1 MTLPRSLLAAS
12 VVGIATAQNQ
22 TTVKISVPSNLSTR
36 LLAPEVYGYSIE
48 PVWLD
53 SYTNT
58 SLANTLLGSI
68 ANVTGKAPP
77 IRVGGNTADQT
88 YLYPSSPL
96 PLTGNDSAALPDP
109 LTAKTFNI
117 TPRWFDTWATYF
129 PAGTDLIYTLNLADN
144 SSAWANAVAE
154 AEAAH
159 ASLGDSLVAF
169 ELGNEIDHFI
179 NKGWRD
185 ASWGVEA
192 YIEQFRNLTG
202 QITSSG
208 WYEALTAADN
218 NNSGHGGGKKG
229 RAPTFQAG
237 VFADPPLVPDQQDEV
252 DDFSIANLTAAG
264 IASRPADKAIISSY
278 ATHLYPQSTCDT
290 ARWYRLSL
298 NLLSDHSVL
307 WQNVS
312 QYIPQAAAADA
323 AGAPLVMGETNSASC
338 SGRSGISDTFGAA
351 LWAVDYVL
359 TAASIGFRK
368 VYFHLGARSEYSAF
382 TPLAYD
388 WKNETLAPG
397 IRANWYAHY
406 FVARVVGGDADVDCS
421 SSSSSGRLSRRQG
434 KNQFR
439 VAALP
444 GANSSSL
451 SGFAIYSGDEARNN
465 SKKAALRKLV
475 FLDMGVWNG
484 TEGLGNPSTLSATD
498 GTMFSEGTR
507 PVSSFEV
514 STPWARGAE
523 VKVVRLSAPGTNAK
537 SDVSVAGTVF
547 DDATGEP
554 VVGGGVARLGSEYSE
569 VVRVGDGGVVR
580 FDVQRAEAVLLEV
593 ARNGTSK
600 ACGGG
605 AGNSGQDGS
614 TPGTSGA
621 LRAEAHWRGIVFA
634 VLAPTS
640 DPEPNVDPSV
650 SEQSQTGDS
659 GSSATGAGVNT
670 GAGTS
675 REKTEAEIEAD
686 RLYEEA
692 IEEEYAKREGGA

>member
-1 MTLPRSLLAAS
+1 MTLSRNLLTAS

-22 TTVKISVPSNLSTR
+22 TTVRISILSDLSTR
-36 LLAPEVYGYSIE
+36 PLIPDVYGYSIE

-58 SLANTLLGSI
+58 SLANTLLSSI

-96 PLTGNDSAALPDP
+96 PLTGNDSVAIPDP
-109 LTAKTFNI
+109 FTAKAFNI

-129 PAGTDLIYTLNLADN
+129 PTGTDLIYTLNLADN
-144 SSAWANAVAE
+144 SSAWANAVSE

-185 ASWGVEA
+185 ASWGVKA

-202 QITSSG
+202 QITSSD
-208 WYEALTAADN
+208 WYQALATAKN
-218 NNSGHGGGKKG
+218 KT
-229 RAPTFQAG
+229 PTFQAG
-237 VFADPPLVPDQQDEV
+237 VFADPPLVPDQQDEI

-264 IASRPADKAIISSY
+264 IVSRPEEKDIISSY

-298 NLLSDHSVL
+298 DLLSNHNVL

-312 QYIPQAAAADA
+312 QYIPQVAAADA

-359 TAASIGFRK
+359 TAASLGIRK

-382 TPLAYD
+382 TPLAYEL
-388 WKNETLAPG
+388 KNETLAPG
-397 IRANWYAHY
+397 IRAGWYAHY
-406 FVARVVGGDADVDCS
+406 FVARVVSDASYDCS
-421 SSSSSGRLSRRQG
+421 GRQSQTR
-434 KNQFR
+434 FR
-439 VAALP
+439 IAALP

-451 SGFAIYSGDEARNN
+451 SGFAVYDGDEDANN
-465 SKKAALRKLV
+465 GALRKLV

-484 TEGLGNPSTLSATD
+484 TEGLSNPSTLSATD
-498 GTMFSEGTR
+498 GTMFSQGTR
-507 PVSSFEV
+507 PVSTFEV
-514 STPWARGAE
+514 ATPWSDGAE
-523 VKVVRLSAPGTNAK
+523 VRVVRLTAPGTNAK
-537 SDVSVAGTVF
+537 SNASVAGTLF
-547 DDATGEP
+547 DDRTGEP
-554 VVGGGVARLGSEYSE
+554 AVGGVEGARLGDEYSE
-569 VVRVGDGGVVR
+569 IVRVGAEGIVKLDVR
-580 FDVQRAEAVLLEV
+580 RAEAVLLEV
-593 ARNGTSK
+593 DIDMDCSANGQS
-600 ACGGG
+600 GG
-605 AGNSGQDGS
+605 NNGS
-614 TPGTSGA
+614 TPATSGIS
-621 LRAEAHWRGIVFA
+621 RMEAHWRGVVVA
-634 VLAPTS
+634 ALRAPTS
-640 DPEPNVDPSV
+640 GSDPNVDPPV
-650 SEQSQTGDS
+650 SEQSHTGDS
-659 GSSATGAGVNT
+659 TSSATGAGVNT